1 MGQTPIISILVHV
14 VTIGCG
20 TLGFSIMENGRYK
33 FEITV
38 MAIDIGI
45 DYLYRWLHFGDYG
58 AICLLMAVSLSTG
71 FTFLAF
77 QCKVVD
83 WGVQIWRFSL
93 RWCNIDDVHSSWIT
107 GDRICCISIL
117 MDCFYR
123 WYKTLINY
131 CRLVVN
137 FLCQS
142 EVISNLNLSFMY
154 INLCQS
160 DINVNLFLCV

>member
-1 MGQTPIISILVHV
+1 
-14 VTIGCG
+14 
-20 TLGFSIMENGRYK
+20 
-33 FEITV
+33 
-38 MAIDIGI
+38 
-45 DYLYRWLHFGDYG
+45 
-58 AICLLMAVSLSTG
+58 MAVSLSTG

-123 WYKTLINY
+123 WYKALINY
-131 CRLVVN
+131 CGLVSGEFSSSKWSYIKSKSLFYVYKSMSKWHQCKSL
-137 FLCQS
+137 FMC
-142 EVISNLNLSFMY
+142 VIPLPCTLLSYFS
-154 INLCQS
+154 CS
-160 DINVNLFLCV
+160 FS